1 MKRVVIVDD
10 HTILLNL
17 VSEYLTI
24 NSELEVVGT
33 FKSGNELLFA
43 HSKGEINCDF
53 ILLDLFMEDGDGF
66 TVLEELKKNNPLIK
80 ILVVTFN
87 KQPGLLESVLKS
99 GADGIINKASE
110 DIEILNAFEE
120 VNKGNVFL
128 CPITSELIKNKR
140 DKVRELNQKN
150 PLTPREREI
159 LYLICN
165 DELTN
170 NQIADR
176 LSISEKTVK
185 THRKNIYHKLN
196 VNTTIQLVRAA
207 INLAYISVVK

>member
-1 MKRVVIVDD
+1 MKRVAIVDD
-10 HTILLNL
+10 HLILLNL
-17 VSEYLTI
+17 VSDYLKR
-24 NSELEVVGT
+24 NSEYEVAGT

-43 HSKGEINCDF
+43 NRREEVDID
-53 ILLDLFMEDGDGF
+53 IVLLDLFMEDGDGF
-66 TVLEELKKNNPLIK
+66 LVVEELKKLNPLIK
-80 ILVVTFN
+80 IVIMTFN

-110 DIEILNAFEE
+110 DVEILNALKDVE
-120 VNKGNVFL
+120 KGNIFL
-128 CPITSELIKNKR
+128 CPITSSIINNKR
-140 DKVRELNQKN
+140 DKVRELNQIN
-150 PLTPREREI
+150 ALTPREREI

-170 NQIADR
+170 NQIADK
-176 LSISEKTVK
+176 LHISEKTVK

-207 INLAYISVVK
+207 INLAYISVVD